1 MFLLQ
6 AELLERPNFSCH
18 CFQLILLGL
27 YLHEQLFVHCFH
39 HLVVLFDFARI
50 RYDRLLKSTWMIF
63 DFLFQ
68 VVEELL
74 LVVELLL
81 TVELLLLVHCKLGLV
96 GEDVRQLNRKWSHAE
111 FLLAREMLCRACL
124 ILCV

>member
-1 MFLLQ
+1 
-6 AELLERPNFSCH
+6 
-18 CFQLILLGL
+18 
-27 YLHEQLFVHCFH
+27 
-39 HLVVLFDFARI
+39 
-50 RYDRLLKSTWMIF
+50 MIF